1 MTIKRRKLEASLEDR
16 CVRYVKQ
23 RGWLARKMNGLG
35 FRAWPDRLFI
45 PLSKRLLS
53 FWVEFKREGEKPTP
67 LQEKIHQMLRARG
80 ERVEVIDNY
89 DDFIKLTGR

>member
-1 MTIKRRKLEASLEDR
+1 M
-16 CVRYVKQ
+16 RYVRQ

-45 PLSKRLLS
+45 PLSKKLRS
-53 FWVEFKREGEKPTP
+53 FWVEFKREGEEPTV
-67 LQEKIHQMLRARG
+67 LQTKIHQMLRTRG

-89 DDFIKLTGR
+89 DDFIKLITR